1 MIKTPRNQPPRIKER
16 LHAFLLTSGASFLLL
31 LLLFS
36 PQAGLDGARTGLL
49 LCAEVVIPTL
59 FPFLVLSSFV
69 IHLGLAERFGRLF
82 TRLTAALFKLP
93 GASAPVLVLG
103 ILGGYPVGARACAE
117 LVDTGAL
124 TRAEGNRLLTFCIN
138 SSPAYIIG
146 AAGAGLLHSA
156 QAGTLLYAA
165 HILSSLLVG
174 TLLGMHSPKPS
185 AGALARRPVTRM
197 PASGALVTSVT
208 GAATS
213 MLGISGFVV
222 FFSSLSSLLFSTGL
236 VGWMARLAAFLP
248 GLHWFD
254 AGTAQTL
261 LKGFLEVSGGCDAA
275 VHNGQFVLEALSAFL
290 SWSGLSVVFQ
300 VLFAV
305 RGTGLSARGYVASR
319 PLHMLFSILFTVIL
333 FSLFPVAIPTLAA
346 TSRVALSMH
355 NAPAS
360 AALLFAC
367 ALLLLAR
374 ATV

>member
-1 MIKTPRNQPPRIKER
+1 MIKTTPKQPAHIAGR
-16 LHAFLLTSGASFLLL
+16 LSAFLLTSGASFLLL

-69 IHLGLAERFGRLF
+69 IHLGVAERFGRLF

-93 GASAPVLVLG
+93 GASAPALVLG

-117 LVDTGAL
+117 LVETGAL

-146 AAGAGLLHSA
+146 AVGAGLLHSA
-156 QAGTLLYAA
+156 QAGALLYVA

-174 TLLGMHSPKPS
+174 LLLGVRSPRPS
-185 AGALARRPVTRM
+185 ASALARRPVTHM
-197 PASGALVTSVT
+197 HASGALVTSVT
-208 GAATS
+208 GAATG

-222 FFSSLSSLLFSTGL
+222 FFSALSSLLFSTGL
-236 VGWMARLAAFLP
+236 VESAARLPAFLP

-261 LKGFLEVSGGCDAA
+261 LKGFLEVSGGCSMA
-275 VHNGQFVLEALSAFL
+275 VHNGQFVLEVLSAFL

-319 PLHMLFSILFTVIL
+319 PLHMLFSVLFTVLL
-333 FSLFPVAIPTLAA
+333 FSLFPVAIPALAGA
-346 TSRVALSMH
+346 TQVTLSMH

-367 ALLLLAR
+367 ALLLLTR